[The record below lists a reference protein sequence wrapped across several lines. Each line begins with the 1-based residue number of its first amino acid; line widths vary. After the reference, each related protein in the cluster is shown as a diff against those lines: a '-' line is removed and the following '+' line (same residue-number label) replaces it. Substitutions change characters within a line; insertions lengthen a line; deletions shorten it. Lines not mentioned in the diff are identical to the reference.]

1 MSDVREFVL
10 ETLQREYTF
19 EEGVNVDE
27 INFVDDGYMDSL
39 GLIQFVAEL
48 EDEFEIEFTEEEMES
63 DEFRTVG
70 TLIKMIENKI
80 QG

>member
-1 MSDVREFVL
+1 MTDVREFVL
-10 ETLQREYTF
+10 EALQREYTF

-39 GLIQFVAEL
+39 GLVQFVAEI
-48 EDEFEIEFTEEEMES
+48 EDEFEIEFTEEEMET

-80 QG
+80 QN

>member
-19 EEGVNVDE
+19 EEGANVDE

>member
-1 MSDVREFVL
+1 MTDVREFVL
-10 ETLQREYTF
+10 EALQREYTF

-39 GLIQFVAEL
+39 GLVQFVAEI
-48 EDEFEIEFTEEEMES
+48 EDEFEIEFTEEEMET

-80 QG
+80 QD